1 MRKILVLFVCVF
13 AFSCA
18 KVDVVAPL
26 DQLTNGNSKVW
37 TLSEY
42 LVNDKSILV
51 DCLKDD
57 LFFFSKTTGDY
68 TWKVGAVKCAPTDKD
83 QTFKF
88 TLSED
93 NKTIDVGGNKWQ
105 VVSLTDDV
113 FEIKT
118 DIFSGSI
125 HKITYKKLK

>member
-18 KVDVVAPL
+18 KVDVVSPV
-26 DQLTNGNSKVW
+26 DQLTNGTSKVW

-57 LFFFSKTTGDY
+57 LFFFSKTTGEY
-68 TWKVGAVKCAPTDKD
+68 TWKVGALKCTPTDKD

-88 TLSED
+88 SLSED
-93 NKTIDVGGNKWQ
+93 NKTLNVGGNLWQ
-105 VVSLTDDV
+105 VVSITNDV
-113 FEIKT
+113 LEIKT